1 MVFVFAAPGAPRA
14 HYPHRI
20 PVRFWHMWTAEWKT
34 VVDRIVTR
42 FNESQDKYEVIAL
55 SVPSTS
61 ADAKFLLAVVGGDP
75 PDLMAQWNPIIP
87 TWAQSGM
94 LRPLDDLMTSS
105 ERERF
110 FREAYPIA
118 KKIGVYQDRLYGMAI
133 GVNIWAL
140 YYRPDQLRE
149 AGLDPSPFSG
159 VARDAGR
166 LGREARSVRFAGQ
179 PGAARLFAQLV
190 QDVCAGFRRR
200 LLRLAKAAA
209 HAGNARE
216 PAMLELPHG
225 RSPEARGRSGHAL
238 RLRAK

>member
-1 MVFVFAAPGAPRA
+1 MEADPTRRSSLARVSTLALGALAILAMAFVFAAPGPRERI
-14 HYPHRI
+14 YPHRI

-94 LRPLDDLMTSS
+94 LRPLDDLMTPD

-118 KKIGVYQDRLYGMAI
+118 KKIGVRTGTRM
-133 GVNIWAL
+133 
-140 YYRPDQLRE
+140 
-149 AGLDPSPFSG
+149 
-159 VARDAGR
+159 
-166 LGREARSVRFAGQ
+166 
-179 PGAARLFAQLV
+179 
-190 QDVCAGFRRR
+190 
-200 LLRLAKAAA
+200 K
-209 HAGNARE
+209 
-216 PAMLELPHG
+216 
-225 RSPEARGRSGHAL
+225 
-238 RLRAK
+238 